1 MAYTQIHGIK
11 TTLNKA
17 LNYIENPE
25 KTEKQ
30 LLVSGYNVDPLSA
43 SIEFRMTAALAREIK
58 GDYTKSGGADNLA
71 YHMIQSFY
79 PSDKITPEKAHELG
93 KQWADEILK
102 GKYEYVI
109 TTHID
114 KGHIHNH
121 IIFNSVS
128 FYDYKK
134 FNNYKVAAQLRKVSD
149 RICAENGLYVIE
161 NPNIKQKSPT
171 RYELEHRKAGTSWKA
186 QIKDIIDKAIESTA
200 DYDSFKAELEK
211 AHVEIKEGKRISFRI
226 VGTGQE
232 RFCRGD
238 RIGENYSR
246 ERILERLSTQKQKK
260 AEKVVPQ
267 NESEKPS
274 ATKIEKEKNERKPV
288 FSSYDKKVEWEAQ
301 RTKLAATKE
310 LAAAL
315 LTIRKEN
322 IQQESD
328 FDRVIG
334 ALSEKATN
342 VRSTMTEISTKNQQ
356 YKNAAKYLLA
366 FKQYL
371 PVKQELERQTIF
383 TKKKF
388 AGLHESELRA
398 FDHAAEQ
405 LEKLGVNT
413 NVDPEK
419 VIALVKD
426 QDGKISDLSEALKE
440 VTAKIDSIRR
450 AQQLVKDIQR
460 AAEQE
465 QEQEQ
470 PEQKKKKERGEDR

>member
-1 MAYTQIHGIK
+1 MAYTRIHGIK

-17 LNYIENPE
+17 LDYIENPE

-30 LLVSGYNVDPLSA
+30 LLVSGYNIDPLSA

-71 YHMIQSFY
+71 YHMIQSFSPY
-79 PSDKITPEKAHELG
+79 DKITPEKAHELG

-109 TTHID
+109 STHVD

-128 FYDYKK
+128 FYDYVK

-161 NPNIKQKSPT
+161 KPNLKQKSPT
-171 RYELEHRKAGTSWKA
+171 HYEWEQRRAGTSWKA
-186 QIKDIIDKAIESTA
+186 KIKEIIDKAIEAAT
-200 DYDSFKAELEK
+200 DYDSFKKELRK
-211 AHVEIKEGKRISFRI
+211 ANVEIKEGKRISFRI
-226 VGTGQE
+226 AGSGQE
-232 RFCRGD
+232 RYCRGD
-238 RIGENYSR
+238 RIGEEYTR
-246 ERILERLSTQKQKK
+246 EKIVARLEAPKERVLQK
-260 AEKVVPQ
+260 AEETKRRGEQIAAAAPQ
-267 NESEKPS
+267 
-274 ATKIEKEKNERKPV
+274 PV

-301 RTKLAATKE
+301 RTTLAATKE

-315 LTIRKEN
+315 MTIRQEN

-328 FDRVIG
+328 FEIRISG
-334 ALSEKATN
+334 LSEKAAG
-342 VRSTMTEISTKNQQ
+342 VRSTMTELSGKNQQ

-366 FKQYL
+366 FNQYL
-371 PVKQELERQTIF
+371 PIKQELEKQLPFR
-383 TKKKF
+383 KAKY
-388 AGLHESELRA
+388 AGLHEGELAA
-398 FDHAAEQ
+398 FDHAAAQ

-419 VIALVKD
+419 VLTLVKE
-426 QDGKISDLSEALKE
+426 QDGKVSELSAALKE
-440 VTAKIDSIRR
+440 AAAKIDALRQ
-450 AQQLVKDIQR
+450 AQQLVKDIQK
-460 AAEQE
+460 AM
-465 QEQEQ
+465 EQ
-470 PEQKKKKERGEDR
+470 PEQDKKKERREER